1 MSAPKPRMRFYAG
14 KWYPAER
21 VQRMELIDSLRV
33 GDLIR
38 VNGKLR
44 IVRDTWGPPK
54 RSPRGWRVCGVTFAI
69 RRCSWTRRP
78 TTSVDRFS
86 LYRVPL
92 EIVRRGYGTS
102 RTPLGAKLQQEIE
115 TMRGISNRGDLR
127 CHHVAQ
133 VIA

>member
-1 MSAPKPRMRFYAG
+1 MSKPRMRAYGG

-21 VQRMELIDSLRV
+21 AERMTLIDSLRV

-38 VNGKLR
+38 VDGKLR
-44 IVRDTWGPPK
+44 IVREIWGPPK
-54 RSPRGWRVCGVTFAI
+54 RSPANRGQVYGIVCAI

-78 TTSVDRFS
+78 TTCIDRFA

-92 EIVRRGYGTS
+92 EVVRRGYGTS
-102 RTPLGAKLQQEIE
+102 RTPLGATLQAEIE
-115 TMRGISNRGDLR
+115 SNRGTSNRGSLSCR
-127 CHHVAQ
+127 SVAQ